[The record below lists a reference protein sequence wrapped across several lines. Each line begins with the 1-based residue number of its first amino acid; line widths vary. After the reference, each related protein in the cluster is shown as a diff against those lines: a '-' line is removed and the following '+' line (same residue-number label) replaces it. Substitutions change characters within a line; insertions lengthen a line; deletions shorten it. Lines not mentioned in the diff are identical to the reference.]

1 MGLLDGYLGFNIWF
15 IPSFPHNANLSVIET
30 SALPTHLSNSISGS
44 SSKSATLALET
55 SVTRLREKELAYSRR
70 AFIARG
76 SRINR
81 CDQCLLTV
89 EACICAERPEP
100 VTGIAVCL
108 IYYKGEVFKPSNTG
122 RLIADVLVDNHS
134 YLWTRKEPE
143 SDLLALLNN
152 EQYAPLL
159 VFPKEYTD
167 PERQLNES
175 TALEAYINGRTPL
188 MIFLDGTWREAR
200 KMFRSAWLNNIPVV
214 GINPE
219 QVSLYSLRE
228 TPRQHQLG
236 TAEVAVSVLEKLGQP
251 KTAQALSEYFALFCL
266 RYLLGKPN
274 HASED

>member
-1 MGLLDGYLGFNIWF
+1 MGLLDGYLGSNIWF
-15 IPSFPHNANLSVIET
+15 IPSFPHNANLIVIET
-30 SALPTHLSNSISGS
+30 SALPSHSSNPSVSA
-44 SSKSATLALET
+44 KSAASAFET
-55 SVTRLREKELAYSRR
+55 SVTRLRETELAYSRR

-76 SRINR
+76 SRITR
-81 CDQCLLTV
+81 CEQCLLSTA
-89 EACICAERPEP
+89 ACICAQRPAP
-100 VTGIAVCL
+100 VSGVAVCL

-122 RLIADVLVDNHS
+122 RLIADVLADNNS
-134 YLWTRKEPE
+134 FLWIRKEPE
-143 SDLLALLNN
+143 ADLLALLNN
-152 EQYAPLL
+152 DQYAPLL

-175 TALEAYINGRTPL
+175 TTLDAYINGRTPL

-214 GINPE
+214 GIDPE

-236 TAEVAVSVLEKLGQP
+236 TAEVAVSVLEKLGYP
-251 KTAQALSEYFALFCL
+251 ETAQALSEYFVLFCV

-274 HASED
+274 HAPED